1 MVNIARLPT
10 NQKKNP
16 PFISFRMIEK
26 KTRINLGTSPE
37 KSINGLE
44 RRKLKRKRFGKHR
57 QERVAEEKLLF
68 VFFFVSFVTHMG
80 L

>member
-1 MVNIARLPT
+1 
-10 NQKKNP
+10 
-16 PFISFRMIEK
+16 MIEK

-68 VFFFVSFVTHMG
+68 VFFLLVLSHIWGFKKFSQIM
-80 L
+80 